1 MTMNEWQQ
9 RMRWLVDKLN
19 EAARA
24 YYNEDREVMSNLEY
38 DRLYDELV
46 ELERANGYILP
57 DSPTQ
62 HVGYQVV
69 DKLEKVQHPSPMLS
83 LDKTKDVQ
91 DLEKFL
97 GNQEGILS
105 WKLDGLTVVVTY
117 RNGKLERAVTRG
129 NGYVGEDVTH
139 NARVFTNLPKGIPFK
154 GLLVIR
160 GEAVI
165 SYPDFYEINRQIGDA
180 DAKYK
185 NPRNLCSGSVRQL
198 DSRVAAQRQIRFM
211 PFELVEAEG
220 IKFEKVS
227 ESFGWLVSMGFS
239 VVPFVLV
246 DKGRVKQEVEEF
258 EELIDNYI
266 IPSDGL
272 VLRFND
278 IAYGDSLGSTDKFP
292 NHSIAF
298 KWQDETAITKL
309 IDVEWNTSR
318 TGLINPVA
326 IFEPVELEGTT
337 VTRATLHNVSILE
350 GLELGVGDEITVYKA
365 NKIIPAIDD
374 NLTRSGTIQIPDKC
388 PACGEKAV
396 IEQENESKV
405 LVCKNPMCPAQG
417 TYRIVR
423 FASRDCMNING
434 LGESSVSL
442 MVDREILKGVKDIYA
457 LSDKRNVLLTLPKW
471 GEKKVNNLLAEIEQ
485 SKHCRLENYI
495 AALGIPGV
503 GTSQAKVLASVFN
516 DWDGFESAIQSGTRL
531 QQIDG
536 FGETTTKSIRKWYRD
551 VYLAE
556 GLDELT
562 SLMDFEAQNETA
574 GSDKSMD
581 GLVFVITGNL
591 VHFKNRNEL
600 VKYIEER
607 GGKVTGSVTSKTSYL
622 INNDVN
628 SSSGKNKKARE
639 LGIEILSEENLL
651 KKF

>member
-1 MTMNEWQQ
+1 MSEWYK

-19 EAARA
+19 EAANA

-46 ELERANGYILP
+46 KLERENEYILP

-69 DKLEKVQHPSPMLS
+69 DKLEKVKHPSPMLS
-83 LDKTKDVQ
+83 LDKTKDVR

-105 WKLDGLTVVVTY
+105 WKLDGLTIVMAY
-117 RNGKLERAVTRG
+117 ENGRLLRAVTRG

-139 NARVFTNLPKGIPFK
+139 NARVFKNLPKEIPFR
-154 GLLVIR
+154 GLLIIR

-165 SYPDFYEINRQIGDA
+165 SYPDFYEINRQIGGA

-227 ESFGWLVSMGFS
+227 ESFGWLVSLGFD
-239 VVPFVLV
+239 VVPYIGVN
-246 DKGRVKQEVEEF
+246 RNSVKQEVEEY
-258 EELIDNYI
+258 EELVDNYI

-278 IAYGDSLGSTDKFP
+278 ITYGDSLGSTEKFP

-350 GLELGVGDEITVYKA
+350 GLELGIGDEIMVYKA

-388 PACGEKAV
+388 PTCGEKAV

-405 LVCKNPMCPAQG
+405 LVCKNPMCPAQE
-417 TYRIVR
+417 TYRIIR

-442 MVDREILKGVKDIYA
+442 MVDREILKGVKDIYT
-457 LSDKRNVLLTLPKW
+457 LSAKRNVLLTLPKW

-485 SKHCRLENYI
+485 SKRCRLENYI

-516 DWDGFESAIQSGTRL
+516 DWSDFECVIQSGTRL

-536 FGETTTKSIRKWYRD
+536 FGETTTKSIREWYRD
-551 VYLAE
+551 VYLSE

-562 SLMDFEAQNETA
+562 SLMDFEAQSETA

-607 GGKVTGSVTSKTSYL
+607 GGKVTGSVTSKTNYL

>member
-24 YYNEDREVMSNLEY
+24 YYNEDREVISNLEY

-69 DKLEKVQHPSPMLS
+69 DKLEKVKHPSPMLS

-220 IKFEKVS
+220 IKC
-227 ESFGWLVSMGFS
+227 ES
-239 VVPFVLV
+239 
-246 DKGRVKQEVEEF
+246 
-258 EELIDNYI
+258 
-266 IPSDGL
+266 
-272 VLRFND
+272 
-278 IAYGDSLGSTDKFP
+278 
-292 NHSIAF
+292 
-298 KWQDETAITKL
+298 IT
-309 IDVEWNTSR
+309 
-318 TGLINPVA
+318 
-326 IFEPVELEGTT
+326 
-337 VTRATLHNVSILE
+337 
-350 GLELGVGDEITVYKA
+350 
-365 NKIIPAIDD
+365 
-374 NLTRSGTIQIPDKC
+374 
-388 PACGEKAV
+388 
-396 IEQENESKV
+396 
-405 LVCKNPMCPAQG
+405 
-417 TYRIVR
+417 
-423 FASRDCMNING
+423 
-434 LGESSVSL
+434 
-442 MVDREILKGVKDIYA
+442 
-457 LSDKRNVLLTLPKW
+457 
-471 GEKKVNNLLAEIEQ
+471 
-485 SKHCRLENYI
+485 
-495 AALGIPGV
+495 
-503 GTSQAKVLASVFN
+503 
-516 DWDGFESAIQSGTRL
+516 
-531 QQIDG
+531 
-536 FGETTTKSIRKWYRD
+536 
-551 VYLAE
+551 
-556 GLDELT
+556 
-562 SLMDFEAQNETA
+562 
-574 GSDKSMD
+574 
-581 GLVFVITGNL
+581 
-591 VHFKNRNEL
+591 
-600 VKYIEER
+600 
-607 GGKVTGSVTSKTSYL
+607 
-622 INNDVN
+622 
-628 SSSGKNKKARE
+628 
-639 LGIEILSEENLL
+639 
-651 KKF
+651 